1 MKRLFRQTLSLGV
14 AAAVLCSAALPCF
27 AQEPSAEQSPV
38 GEVATPKSATTAV
51 AEQVLAMESSDDA
64 AVVALED
71 TSGKEST
78 ASGLLNGSFA
88 DSTWL
93 HDNVYAPNSWTISG
107 TDGAMFGKWV
117 ETTASADGD
126 NYIVSAWSDSA
137 YTAGLYQ
144 QVTGLAAGDYVLS
157 VQTQSGG
164 TRNSLFLYADSPAN
178 TSDNRVKKDISDSS
192 AWTTTSLTFTVGAD
206 GTAGIGVWLDA
217 EAGYWLNLDAVTLTL
232 APTTPEEPTG
242 AVANGSFEDGTW
254 EGSTYTLNDWALTGS
269 MAASYAEDAKDGTY
283 ILQAWSDST
292 YTARAEQTVT
302 GLEPGYYYLTAYAV
316 KGAGDLG
323 SDDQP
328 VCYLYGSGSGQDAA
342 MTMIPRRGVEA
353 HKNDWTPITVRGIEV
368 GSDGKATIGVYTEG
382 NPGNWLKL
390 DNIALTRETNQN
402 CHYQLLMGGDVSMAS
417 WLEDSGAKFYD
428 ESGTE
433 GDVLQILGEN
443 GFNIVRLRL
452 YNNPG
457 KGRGDGTYYCP
468 EGYQDLDDI
477 LTLARR
483 SKEKGLQIELSFH
496 YSDYWSNAGTH
507 NIPADWAAQ
516 IEGKTTEEA
525 VAILENNM
533 YSYTKEV
540 LQAMKAQG
548 TVPEYISLGNE
559 MQNGILYPY
568 GKASTDRWPYLAR
581 FLNAAAKAVRK
592 ETPNAKIILHSD
604 DAGND
609 WKYNNFFGNCKTY
622 GVDYDIMGISYYPFW
637 VDLEVS
643 DIVAFCNRMI
653 DSYDKDIIL
662 METGFNFNDTTANGK
677 PGQLY
682 HNGPY
687 PYGGGASSPA
697 NQREFM
703 AELFNGLKTVK
714 DGRCIGDL
722 YWDPI
727 MVEQDGVGWAMLEST
742 DTADVNV
749 ISNTALFDFDHK
761 LLTTANAYRY
771 NRDGSSIGKLS
782 GKLVGE
788 NGLPIQN
795 VAFTITLS
803 GTDYTAATDA
813 YGQFLLS
820 LPIGRY
826 TVDGA
831 AVSGMTLV
839 NNTSDFAVTADSN
852 GNVTLTLQAASV
864 SGVVLDGSNAPV
876 SGATVTLQ
884 SADGANAYTAAT
896 DAAGQ
901 YAFVNVPA
909 GGYTLT
915 AAKIGY
921 KSSAPATVT
930 LTAGDT
936 ISGQNLTLTCV
947 SGTVQGK
954 VLDAD
959 GSALAG
965 VIVKA
970 TADGHTTLTT
980 QSDANGAYTLSGLEE
995 NTTYTLTYQKSTY
1008 HTEQTTVTAAVG
1020 QVTTLPDQALYLDQG
1035 SVKGCVVDK
1044 DGQPVAGAT
1053 VTIGEKST
1061 TTDASGNFTMTEID
1075 AGSVTLTIRADN
1087 YMERSFTESITFH
1100 ETTDAGKLI
1109 LPAPITLQ
1117 NPSFENDLQDSD
1129 WQLDGSGVLRQWRD
1143 TASRYDGEY
1152 ALSFWSDT
1160 AFTASA
1166 SQNVQGL
1173 SAGQYVFSIQ
1183 SYVGMTH
1190 SQYADSELYLF
1201 LKNAAGKIIA
1211 QQAIPNTGTYL
1222 PIEMTFTIPNDGD
1235 YTIGI
1240 YANAISE
1247 DWAVFDMARLGYCGV
1262 PQTTPSEPETPTT
1275 PAQPKPS
1282 DPAPAPSQPET
1293 PAASGSTTQT
1303 TVSSTETNT
1312 TTASAAAAESPAKS
1326 VTSGKAAPAIPATGD
1341 TFPVAVLTL
1350 LAVSSAGMFLTL
1362 RKNSK

>member
-27 AQEPSAEQSPV
+27 AQELSADPSPI
-38 GEVATPKSATTAV
+38 GEVATPESAAPAA
-51 AEQVLAMESSDDA
+51 AEQMLDVESTADA
-64 AVVALED
+64 AVVTLDDDSGEEST
-71 TSGKEST
+71 TSG
-78 ASGLLNGSFA
+78 LQNGSFE

-93 HDNVYAPNSWTISG
+93 HDIVYAPNSWTISG
-107 TDGAMFGKWV
+107 TDGAMFGKYV

-144 QVTGLAAGDYVLS
+144 QVTGLTAGDYVLS

-164 TRNSLFLYADSPAN
+164 AKNSLFLYADSAAE
-178 TSDNRVKKDISDSS
+178 TARKTQDISDSG
-192 AWTTTSLTFTVGAD
+192 AWATTSLTFTVGED
-206 GTAGIGVWLDA
+206 GIAGVGVWLDA
-217 EAGYWLNLDAVTLTL
+217 DSGYWLNLDAVTLTP
-232 APTTPEEPTG
+232 APTPEGPIG
-242 AVANGSFEDGTW
+242 AVTNGSFENGTW
-254 EGSTYTLNDWALTGS
+254 ADGIYTPDDWTLSSSIAG
-269 MAASYAEDAKDGTY
+269 AYAEDAKDGTY
-283 ILQAWSDST
+283 ILQAWSDSA
-292 YTARAEQTVT
+292 YTASAEQVVE

-328 VCYLYGSGSGQDAA
+328 VCYLYGGGSGQDAA
-342 MTMIPRRGVEA
+342 MTMLPRRGVET

-368 GSDGKATIGVYTEG
+368 GEDGKATIGVYTEG

-390 DNIALTRETNQN
+390 DNVTLTRETNQDR
-402 CHYQLLMGGDVSMAS
+402 HYQLLMGGDVSMAS

-496 YSDYWSNAGTH
+496 YSDYWTNAGTH

-516 IEGKTTEEA
+516 IEGKNTEEA
-525 VAILENNM
+525 VKILEDNM
-533 YSYTKEV
+533 YTYTKEV
-540 LQAMKAQG
+540 LQAMNAQG
-548 TVPEYISLGNE
+548 TTPEYISLGNE

-581 FLNAAAKAVRK
+581 FLNAAAKAVRE
-592 ETPNAKIILHSD
+592 ETPDAKIILHSD

-609 WKYNNFFGNCKTY
+609 WKYNNFFGSCKTY

-653 DSYDKDIIL
+653 DTYDKDIIL
-662 METGFNFNDTTANGK
+662 METGFNFNDTTAIGK

-687 PYGGGASSPA
+687 PYGDDASTPA

-742 DTADVNV
+742 DLPDVNA
-749 ISNTALFDFDHK
+749 ISNTALFGFDHK
-761 LLTTANAYRY
+761 LLATADAYRY
-771 NRDGSSIGKLS
+771 NRDGSNMGKLS
-782 GKLVGE
+782 GTLVGE
-788 NGLPIQN
+788 NGQPIQN
-795 VAFTITLS
+795 VTFTITLN

-820 LPIGRY
+820 LPLGSY
-826 TVDGA
+826 TVDSA
-831 AVSGMTLV
+831 AVSGMTLID
-839 NNTSDFAVTADSN
+839 NTSNFDITADSN
-852 GNVTLTLQAASV
+852 GSVTLTLQAAGV
-864 SGVVLDGSNAPV
+864 SGAVLDDNNAPV
-876 SGATVTLQ
+876 GGAAVTLQ
-884 SADGANAYTAAT
+884 SADGANVYTAAT
-896 DAAGQ
+896 DTAGQ

-909 GGYTLT
+909 GNYTLS

-921 KSSAPATVT
+921 ESTAPATVT

-936 ISGQNLTLTCV
+936 LSEQNLTLTCI

-954 VLDAD
+954 VLDAN
-959 GSALAG
+959 GRALAE

-970 TADGHTTLTT
+970 TAEGHTTITV

-995 NTTYTLTYQKSTY
+995 NATYALTYQKSTY

-1020 QVTTLPDQALYLDQG
+1020 QVTTLPDQTLYLDQG

-1061 TTDASGNFTMTEID
+1061 TTDESGNFTMTEID
-1075 AGSVTLTIRADN
+1075 AGSATLTIRADD
-1087 YMERSFTESITFH
+1087 YMERNFTKSISFH

-1109 LPAPITLQ
+1109 LPTPITLQ
-1117 NPSFENDLQDSD
+1117 NPSFEDDFGDSD
-1129 WQLDGSGVLRQWRD
+1129 WLLDGNGVLRQWRD

-1152 ALSFWSDT
+1152 ALSFWSDA
-1160 AFTASA
+1160 AFTANA
-1166 SQNVQGL
+1166 LQTVQGL

-1183 SYVGMTH
+1183 GYVGMTH

-1201 LKNAAGKIIA
+1201 VKNAAGEIIA

-1222 PIEMTFTIPNDGD
+1222 PIEMVFTIPRDGD

-1262 PQTTPSEPETPTT
+1262 PQTTPSEPEAPTT
-1275 PAQPKPS
+1275 PDEPKPS

-1293 PAASGSTTQT
+1293 PAASDTTQNAAA
-1303 TVSSTETNT
+1303 STETST
-1312 TTASAAAAESPAKS
+1312 TTAATAAPESSTKS
-1326 VTSGKAAPAIPATGD
+1326 ELSGKPVSAIPATGD
-1341 TFPVAVLTL
+1341 AFPVTVLTL
-1350 LAVSSAGMFLTL
+1350 LAVASAGMFLIL
-1362 RKNSK
+1362 RKNMK

>member
-1 MKRLFRQTLSLGV
+1 MKRLLRQTLSLGV
-14 AAAVLCSAALPCF
+14 AATILCSAALPCF
-27 AQEPSAEQSPV
+27 ARELTADQSPAVEAATPESTAPAAAEQAS
-38 GEVATPKSATTAV
+38 GISTYSIATTALDDISV
-51 AEQVLAMESSDDA
+51 QESS
-64 AVVALED
+64 V
-71 TSGKEST
+71 
-78 ASGLLNGSFA
+78 SGLQNGSFA
-88 DSTWL
+88 DGTWDSAY
-93 HDNVYAPNSWTISG
+93 HPTAWTL
-107 TDGAMFGKWV
+107 DGAMSGKWV

-137 YTAGLYQ
+137 FTAGLYQ
-144 QVTGLAAGDYVLS
+144 QVTGLAAGQYTLS
-157 VQTQSGG
+157 VQTQCGG
-164 TRNSLFLYADSPAN
+164 GNRNSLFLYADSAAE
-178 TSDNRVKKDISDSS
+178 TARKTQDISESS
-192 AWTTTSLTFTVGAD
+192 AWSTTSLTFTVGED
-206 GTAGIGVWLDA
+206 GKAGIGVWLDA
-217 EAGYWLNLDAVTLTL
+217 EANYWLNLDAVTLTL
-232 APTTPEEPTG
+232 ASTTPENPDG
-242 AVANGSFEDGTW
+242 SVANGSFESGTW
-254 EGSTYTLNDWALTGS
+254 AGSIYTPDAWILSGS
-269 MAASYAEDAKDGTY
+269 MAGAYAEDAKEGTC
-283 ILQAWSDST
+283 ILQAWSDSA

-316 KGAGDLG
+316 KGAGDIG

-328 VCYLYGSGSGQDAA
+328 VCYLYGSGSGQKSTA
-342 MTMIPRRGVEA
+342 MTMIPRRGVEE

-390 DNIALTRETNQN
+390 DNVVLTRETNQSR
-402 CHYQLLMGGDVSMAS
+402 HYQLLMGGDVSMAS

-496 YSDYWSNAGTH
+496 YSDYWTNAGTH
-507 NIPADWAAQ
+507 NIPAEWAAQ
-516 IEGKTTEEA
+516 IEGKNTEEA
-525 VAILENNM
+525 VKILEDDM

-559 MQNGILYPY
+559 MQNGVLYPY

-581 FLNAAAKAVRK
+581 FLNAAAKAVRE
-592 ETPNAKIILHSD
+592 ETPDAKIILHSD

-643 DIVAFCNRMI
+643 DIVEFCNRMI
-653 DSYDKDIIL
+653 DTYNKDIIL
-662 METGFNFNDTTANGK
+662 METGFNFNDTTAIGK

-687 PYGGGASSPA
+687 PYGGGASTPA

-742 DTADVNV
+742 DLPDVNA
-749 ISNTALFDFDHK
+749 ISNTALFGFDHK
-761 LLTTANAYRY
+761 LLATADAYRY
-771 NRDGSSIGKLS
+771 NRDGSNMGKLS
-782 GKLVGE
+782 GTLVGE

-795 VAFTITLS
+795 VAFTITVS
-803 GTDYTAATDA
+803 GTAYTATTDA
-813 YGQFLLS
+813 YGQFLLP
-820 LPIGRY
+820 LPLGSY
-826 TVDGA
+826 TVDGV
-831 AVSGMTLV
+831 AVSGMNLV
-839 NNTSDFAVTADSN
+839 DKTSSFAVTADSN
-852 GNVTLTLQAASV
+852 GSVTFTLQAASV
-864 SGVVLDGSNAPV
+864 SGMVLDENNAPI
-876 SGATVTLQ
+876 SGAAVTLQ
-884 SADGANAYTAAT
+884 SADGANVYTAAT

-901 YAFVNVPA
+901 YTFVNVPA
-909 GGYTLT
+909 GNYTIS
-915 AAKIGY
+915 AVKIGY
-921 KSSAPATVT
+921 ESPAPATVA
-930 LTAGDT
+930 LTTGSALSNQG
-936 ISGQNLTLTCV
+936 LTLTCV

-954 VLDAD
+954 VLDAN
-959 GSALAG
+959 GSALSG

-970 TADGHTTLTT
+970 AAGGHTTITV
-980 QSDANGAYTLSGLEE
+980 QSDVNGAYTLSGLEE
-995 NTTYTLTYQKSTY
+995 NTSYTLTYQKSTY

-1020 QVTTLPDQALYLDQG
+1020 QVTALPDQTLYLDQG

-1044 DGQPVAGAT
+1044 DGQPVVGAT

-1061 TTDASGNFTMTEID
+1061 TTDASGNFNMTEVASGI
-1075 AGSVTLTIRADN
+1075 ATLTIRADN
-1087 YMERSFTESITFH
+1087 YMTRNFTESITFH

-1117 NPSFENDLQDSD
+1117 NPSFESDLGDSD
-1129 WQLDGSGVLRQWRD
+1129 WLLDGNGVLRQWRD

-1166 SQNVQGL
+1166 SQTVQSL
-1173 SAGQYVFSIQ
+1173 TAGQYVFSIQ
-1183 SYVGMTH
+1183 GYVGMTH

-1201 LKNAAGKIIA
+1201 VKNAEGEIIA
-1211 QQAIPNTGTYL
+1211 KQAIPNSGTYL
-1222 PIEMTFTIPNDGD
+1222 PLEIVFTIPNGGD

-1262 PQTTPSEPETPTT
+1262 PQTTPSEPEAPTT
-1275 PAQPKPS
+1275 PDQPKPS
-1282 DPAPAPSQPET
+1282 DPNPAPVPSQPET
-1293 PAASGSTTQT
+1293 PATSGATQT
-1303 TVSSTETNT
+1303 TTSGTETKST
-1312 TTASAAAAESPAKS
+1312 PASSAATKS
-1326 VTSGKAAPAIPATGD
+1326 TTKSELSGKSTSSIPATGD
-1341 TFPVAVLTL
+1341 TFPVTTLTL
-1350 LAVSSAGMFLTL
+1350 LASSSAGAFLLL
-1362 RKNSK
+1362 RKKSK

>member
-1 MKRLFRQTLSLGV
+1 
-14 AAAVLCSAALPCF
+14 
-27 AQEPSAEQSPV
+27 
-38 GEVATPKSATTAV
+38 
-51 AEQVLAMESSDDA
+51 
-64 AVVALED
+64 
-71 TSGKEST
+71 
-78 ASGLLNGSFA
+78 
-88 DSTWL
+88 
-93 HDNVYAPNSWTISG
+93 
-107 TDGAMFGKWV
+107 MFGKWV
-117 ETTASADGD
+117 NASDSADDDNYVASA
-126 NYIVSAWSDSA
+126 YSKTA

-144 QVTGLAAGDYVLS
+144 QVTGLDAGQYVLR

-164 TRNSLFLYADSPAN
+164 AEKTSLFLYADSPADTTN
-178 TSDNRVKKDISDSS
+178 SRVQTDISDSNE
-192 AWTTTSLTFTVGAD
+192 WTTTSLTFTVGED
-206 GTAGIGVWLDA
+206 GTAGIGVYLNA
-217 EAGYWLNLDAVTLTL
+217 EAGYWLNLDAVTLTP

-242 AVANGSFEDGTW
+242 AVVNGSFEIGTW
-254 EGSTYTLNDWALTGS
+254 ADDVYTPDNWTLTGS
-269 MAASYAEDAKDGTY
+269 MAGAYAEDAKDGNC
-283 ILQAWSDST
+283 ILQAWSDT
-292 YTARAEQTVT
+292 AYTARAEQTVT
-302 GLEPGYYYLTAYAV
+302 GLKPGYYYLTAYAV
-316 KGAGDLG
+316 KGAGDMG
-323 SDDQP
+323 SSDQP

-368 GSDGKATIGVYTEG
+368 SEDGTATIGVYTEG

-390 DNIALTRETNQN
+390 DNVTLTREKNQDR
-402 CHYQLLMGGDVSMAS
+402 HYQLLMGGDVSMAS

-428 ESGTE
+428 ESDAE

-496 YSDYWSNAGTH
+496 YSDYWTNAGTH

-525 VAILENNM
+525 VAILESNM

-592 ETPNAKIILHSD
+592 ETPDAKIILHSD

-609 WKYNNFFGNCKTY
+609 WKYNNFFGNCAKY
-622 GVDYDIMGISYYPFW
+622 KVDYDIMGLSYYPFW
-637 VDLEVS
+637 VNLEVS
-643 DIVAFCNRMI
+643 DIVEFCNRMI
-653 DSYDKDIIL
+653 NAYDKDIIL
-662 METGFNFNDTTANGK
+662 METGFNFYDTTATGK

-687 PYGGGASSPA
+687 PYGDGASTPA

-742 DTADVNV
+742 DLPDVNA
-749 ISNTALFDFDHK
+749 ISNTALFGFDHK
-761 LLTTANAYRY
+761 LLATADAYRY
-771 NRDGSSIGKLS
+771 NRDGSNMGKLS
-782 GKLVGE
+782 GTLVGE
-788 NGLPIQN
+788 NGQPIQN
-795 VAFTITLS
+795 VTFTITLN

-820 LPIGRY
+820 LPIGNY
-826 TVDGA
+826 TVNGA
-831 AVSGMTLV
+831 AVSGMTLIDS
-839 NNTSDFAVTADSN
+839 TSNFDITADSN
-852 GNVTLTLQAASV
+852 GSVTLALQAA
-864 SGVVLDGSNAPV
+864 GV
-876 SGATVTLQ
+876 SGAVLDDGNSTVSNAAVTLQ
-884 SADGANAYTAAT
+884 SADGANVYTAAT

-909 GGYTLT
+909 GSYTLT

-921 KSSAPATVT
+921 ESSAPATVT
-930 LTAGDT
+930 LTVGNT
-936 ISGQNLTLTCV
+936 LSKQNLTLTCV

-959 GSALAG
+959 GNALAG
-965 VIVKA
+965 VIAKA

-980 QSDANGAYTLSGLEE
+980 QSNANGAYTLSGLEE
-995 NTTYTLTYQKSTY
+995 NTVYTLTYQKSTY
-1008 HTEQTTVTAAVG
+1008 HTEQTTVTAAVR
-1020 QVTTLPDQALYLDQG
+1020 QIITLPDQTLYLDQG

-1044 DGQPVAGAT
+1044 DGQPVANAT

-1061 TTDASGNFTMTEID
+1061 TTDESGNFTMTEVD
-1075 AGSVTLTIRADN
+1075 AGSATLTIRADD

-1100 ETTDAGKLI
+1100 ETADAGKLI

-1117 NPSFENDLQDSD
+1117 NPSFENELADTD

-1152 ALSFWSDT
+1152 ALSFWSDE

-1166 SQNVQGL
+1166 SQTVQGL

-1183 SYVGMTH
+1183 GYVGMTH

-1201 LKNAAGKIIA
+1201 VKNAAGEIIA
-1211 QQAIPNTGTYL
+1211 KQAIPNTGTYL
-1222 PIEMTFTIPNDGD
+1222 PLEMVFTVPSDGD

-1262 PQTTPSEPETPTT
+1262 PQTTPSEPEAPTT
-1275 PAQPKPS
+1275 PDEPKPA
-1282 DPAPAPSQPET
+1282 DPAPAPPQPET
-1293 PAASGSTTQT
+1293 PAASDTTQNAAA
-1303 TVSSTETNT
+1303 STETNT
-1312 TTASAAAAESPAKS
+1312 STTITASSENSTKS
-1326 VTSGKAAPAIPATGD
+1326 ELSDKSASTIPATRD
-1341 TFPVAVLTL
+1341 AFSITVLTL
-1350 LAVSSAGMFLTL
+1350 LAISSAGIFLLL
-1362 RKNSK
+1362 RKNAK